1 MEYEYGGWI
10 INAIPDFSLGKF
22 FAHARLTPSSP
33 ESNVDTEMHIE
44 RNLAWFDNEDEA
56 IEVARQWAIEWIDA
70 RNDNLASTE
79 ADSSMWQDD
88 MPAVKRHKVS
98 EK

>member
-1 MEYEYGGWI
+1 
-10 INAIPDFSLGKF
+10 
-22 FAHARLTPSSP
+22 
-33 ESNVDTEMHIE
+33 MHIE

-79 ADSSMWQDD
+79 ADSSMWQATGCGVF
-88 MPAVKRHKVS
+88 PASGVD
-98 EK
+98 